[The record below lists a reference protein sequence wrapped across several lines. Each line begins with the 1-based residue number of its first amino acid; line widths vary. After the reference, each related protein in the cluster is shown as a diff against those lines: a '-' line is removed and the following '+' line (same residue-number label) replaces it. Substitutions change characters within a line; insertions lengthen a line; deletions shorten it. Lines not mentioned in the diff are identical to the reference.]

1 MLTASLP
8 EMLLNRAFELPAE
21 GERVS
26 AVADAGGDEPSGGT
40 RFVFGDRRWR
50 VERPPT

>member
-26 AVADAGGDEPSGGT
+26 AVADAGGDEPPADT
-40 RFVFGDRRWR
+40 PVVLIERRWHP
-50 VERPPT
+50 ERPPA